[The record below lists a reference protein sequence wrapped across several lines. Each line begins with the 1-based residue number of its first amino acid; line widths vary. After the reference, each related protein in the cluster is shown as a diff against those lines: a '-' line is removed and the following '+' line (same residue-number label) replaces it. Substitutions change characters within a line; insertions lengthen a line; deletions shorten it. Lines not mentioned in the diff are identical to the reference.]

1 MTTRPGELID
11 HIGLLQ
17 DLEDLLGVGVDVV
30 ARSAL
35 KTPGR
40 SHSRRGRGSV
50 TRRATPEIPRR
61 EVKGMRMIAA
71 HAYHRID
78 YDEVW
83 VTLRDDVPRLDQA
96 IKHWRQAQA

>member
-1 MTTRPGELID
+1 
-11 HIGLLQ
+11 
-17 DLEDLLGVGVDVV
+17 
-30 ARSAL
+30 
-35 KTPGR
+35 
-40 SHSRRGRGSV
+40 
-50 TRRATPEIPRR
+50 
-61 EVKGMRMIAA
+61 MRIIAA